1 MITIRKASVKDV
13 PLIFEL
19 WNLLE
24 KEHNAMILQK
34 TPELKLLL
42 AKKKNMAEIYKKNAK
57 KVITSKKEIIYIAE
71 KDGKPAGYIELTIDK
86 RGYSVINVGVICD
99 IFVKKEFRKLG
110 VSSKLKQ
117 EAIKW
122 FKSKRIKCVG
132 LNVYMHNKQAYSVYK
147 RWGFSDTDIR
157 MMKKI

>member
-42 AKKKNMAEIYKKNAK
+42 AKKKNMAEIYKKMLK
-57 KVITSKKEIIYIAE
+57 K
-71 KDGKPAGYIELTIDK
+71 L
-86 RGYSVINVGVICD
+86 
-99 IFVKKEFRKLG
+99 
-110 VSSKLKQ
+110 
-117 EAIKW
+117 
-122 FKSKRIKCVG
+122 
-132 LNVYMHNKQAYSVYK
+132 
-147 RWGFSDTDIR
+147 
-157 MMKKI
+157 